1 MLTTLVWLIKHLG
14 CYTWSFRPD
23 FFGVLYLF
31 IPWTY
36 KPDNDH
42 LNTYISPSVV
52 CVSSIAKTLYWNMEW
67 EAIFA
72 TISPFLVIDDNTT
85 KASKMNCKNKKLVPN
100 WKVRNYLACSDDISM
115 LILKATGIWL
125 VHRTKCF
132 RLDSN
137 CETMAC
143 GQCKTIVWFEPYE
156 QWKFLYLSLWDHQIA
171 LLPHID

>member
-1 MLTTLVWLIKHLG
+1 M
-14 CYTWSFRPD
+14 
-23 FFGVLYLF
+23 
-31 IPWTY
+31 
-36 KPDNDH
+36 
-42 LNTYISPSVV
+42 
-52 CVSSIAKTLYWNMEW
+52 AW

-85 KASKMNCKNKKLVPN
+85 KASKMNSKNMKLIPI

-125 VHRTKCF
+125 VHRTKYF

-156 QWKFLYLSLWDHQIA
+156 QWKFLYLSPWDHQIVLTKYLPLSPCI
-171 LLPHID
+171 LLHCIFHSSPLLMASFTPNYLLAFRVHFSPFVIKHLKAS

>member
-1 MLTTLVWLIKHLG
+1 MLYIIV
-14 CYTWSFRPD
+14 F
-23 FFGVLYLF
+23 
-31 IPWTY
+31 
-36 KPDNDH
+36 
-42 LNTYISPSVV
+42 NTHVSPSVGL
-52 CVSSIAKTLYWNMEW
+52 SSNHQNTYWGNMATMSW
-67 EAIFA
+67 EAISLKGAIFL

-85 KASKMNCKNKKLVPN
+85 KASKINCKNMKLIPI

-125 VHRTKCF
+125 VHRTKYF

-156 QWKFLYLSLWDHQIA
+156 QWKNLYLSPWDHQIA
-171 LLPHID
+171 LLPPHWLSTSPYHHASFCVAFFIPSPC